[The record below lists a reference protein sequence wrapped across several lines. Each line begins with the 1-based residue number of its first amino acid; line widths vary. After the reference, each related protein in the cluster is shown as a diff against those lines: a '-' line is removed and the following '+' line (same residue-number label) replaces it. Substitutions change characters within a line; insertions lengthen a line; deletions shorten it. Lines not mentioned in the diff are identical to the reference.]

1 MNTTL
6 TEHTTDEIEELRK
19 DYYEEYY
26 PSPRIEKAIFN
37 YLDHDY
43 YASEDDVFYTIYKK
57 ENDWFVNREDLQK
70 EIENMFGLDLPERI
84 KVGPGEDDYIQPAR
98 NPIPGRVIHKWIVKH
113 QLDNFGVGQEDKE
126 IAEDLENWGFD
137 GKEIGPLKEQVN
149 PKLINKFLNEF
160 WPQHRNQVYSKLYNT
175 YHPSTYTEGFT
186 RPSSNFENAL
196 ETIADAV
203 HEGKKLGL
211 IDSSVDWSDIV
222 HYDDNDYSTSDLR
235 LIDDNGTPTLNNQ
248 LEIMD
253 NTNLDWIHGIL
264 LFDVLEDIVEE
275 FRCYCG
281 ENGSDPNCEG
291 KCMDEF
297 PPQFEKIYGVTPDG
311 HGTLKQDYYTLF
323 NFMREL
329 ERAGIPVAEYMKSPL
344 YPNIIKLVDDGTTDY
359 DTTGEY
365 SPMRQDSEA
374 MDAEEILMDVPD
386 RLEEDEEIEISPED
400 KKSEIDRLETELD
413 MDKQDLDIAQKELD
427 RISSPDYVGTS
438 VEIPKKD
445 DGKKTTIGIGKD
457 KGAFGK
463 GKYFA
468 FGDPKEKGDIALN
481 MMYEEEQSKDSWK
494 KWEPDYT
501 MSDDTKEKE
510 KQIKKNY
517 IDSKEKSILDKEKR
531 IRDLKAKPDTKNDST
546 GVMGGGDETKPM
558 DSGDTTD
565 VFNLKAIHGD
575 EDLKE
580 HDDTEDGAERL
591 YKKHALDNEEYVDD
605 SPFTRKEII
614 ILKALHKNLTK
625 EDLQKV
631 SDETPETYGGG
642 TGQKFWNIMK
652 LFGIEPQNDAVE
664 DTRTSRYAKWA
675 LDNWTEEG
683 DYGNI
688 ENPIKVP
695 LKWYEVDK
703 SETGSQ
709 IEYKDGYADVLGFD
723 EDDASERA
731 EYDFYSWGGEM
742 ETTDWGDY
750 EAYDSSIDRVEF
762 KSLDEQIDPELKYTI
777 DQQYRTNPEMRDE
790 LLQSLDDNKGDGK
803 YYLNPEGSYLNVPPI
818 KIAQKFSDVNG
829 YGNIKFD
836 MQGGNG
842 IAYFTDKGLVIK
854 LTTDDSEYFTANKLV
869 GTDNEYIVKVFES
882 ARIKTSHT
890 NDYDLFAIVLEALPM
905 TEEMEKTWSE
915 CCCGTDSP
923 IHIDYLTEP
932 ALVLPPTAEYDKC
945 LPVYDNVV
953 SIQKN
958 FAEYD
963 IVWSDIGIDN
973 MGIKN
978 GKLAVIDLGETSGE
992 FIKGKEVTLNLENVK
1007 IRPLTKKQIQ
1017 KQSVLI

>member
-1 MNTTL
+1 MVNG
-6 TEHTTDEIEELRK
+6 EILYGVARFIAALLRGDK
-19 DYYEEYY
+19 TMRVWD
-26 PSPRIEKAIFN
+26 I
-37 YLDHDY
+37 
-43 YASEDDVFYTIYKK
+43 T
-57 ENDWFVNREDLQK
+57 QK
-70 EIENMFGLDLPERI
+70 EDSSTDL
-84 KVGPGEDDYIQPAR
+84 
-98 NPIPGRVIHKWIVKH
+98 
-113 QLDNFGVGQEDKE
+113 
-126 IAEDLENWGFD
+126 
-137 GKEIGPLKEQVN
+137 LKEHVN
-149 PKLINKFLNEF
+149 PKLINKFLKEF
-160 WPQHRNQVYSKLYNT
+160 WPQHRSQLYSQLYNT
-175 YHPSTYTEGFT
+175 YHPSAYSESFN
-186 RPSSNFENAL
+186 RPRGNFEGAL
-196 ETIADAV
+196 EIVADAV
-203 HEGKKLGL
+203 HDGKRLGL

-235 LIDDNGTPTLNNQ
+235 LIDDNGIPTLNNK
-248 LEIMD
+248 LEILD

-264 LFDVLEDIVEE
+264 LFDVLEDIVDE
-275 FRCYCG
+275 FKSYCG
-281 ENGSDPNCEG
+281 ENGIDESGMG

-297 PPQFEKIYGVTPDG
+297 PPDNTTTSDSVESFA
-311 HGTLKQDYYTLF
+311 GTLKQDYYTLY

-329 ERAGIPVAEYMKSPL
+329 ERAGIPVTEYMRSPIF
-344 YPNIIKLVDDGTTDY
+344 PKIIKLVDDGTTDY
-359 DTTGEY
+359 DDAG
-365 SPMRQDSEA
+365 SERTSA
-374 MDAEEILMDVPD
+374 DWDNTRTQIEFEMDAPD

-400 KKSEIDRLETELD
+400 KKAEIDRLETELD

-445 DGKKTTIGIGKD
+445 DEKKTTIGIGKD
-457 KGAFGK
+457 RGPFDK

-468 FGDPKEKGDIALN
+468 FGKPQEKGDIALN
-481 MMYEEEQSKDSWK
+481 MMYEQEQSKDSWK
-494 KWEPDYT
+494 DWNPDLT
-501 MSDDTKEKE
+501 MSDETKEKE

-517 IDSKEKSILDKEKR
+517 IVSKEKSILDKEKR
-531 IRDLKAKPDTKNDST
+531 IRDLKTKPDTKTDST
-546 GVMGGGDETKPM
+546 GVMGGGEDETKPM
-558 DSGDTTD
+558 DSGDTSD

-580 HDDTEDGAERL
+580 HDDAEDGAERL
-591 YKKHALDNEEYVDD
+591 YKQHAYDNEEHVDNT
-605 SPFTRKEII
+605 PFTRKEVI
-614 ILKALHKNLTK
+614 ILKALHKHLTK
-625 EDLQKV
+625 PELQQLSTEV
-631 SDETPETYGGG
+631 PESYAGG
-642 TGQKFWNIMK
+642 TGGKFWNIMK
-652 LFGIEPQNDAVE
+652 LFGIDFANNPED
-664 DTRTSRYAKWA
+664 DTRTSKYAKWA

-709 IEYKDGYADVLGFD
+709 IEYKDGTTEVLGFD
-723 EDDASERA
+723 EDDAGERA
-731 EYDFYSWGGEM
+731 DYDFYGWGGDM

-750 EAYDSSIDRVEF
+750 EAYDSSIDRADFVR
-762 KSLDEQIDPELKYTI
+762 LDEQIDPELKYTI
-777 DQQYRTNPEMRDE
+777 DQQYRNDPEMRDE
-790 LLQSLDDNKGDGK
+790 ILQSLGDEENGK
-803 YYLNPEGSYLNVPPI
+803 YYLNPEGAELNVPPI

-836 MQGGNG
+836 LQGGNG

-890 NDYDLFAIVLEALPM
+890 NDYDLFVIVLEALPM

-978 GKLAVIDLGETSGE
+978 GKLAVVDLGETSGE

-1007 IRPLTKKQIQ
+1007 IRPLTSKQIKKQL
-1017 KQSVLI
+1017 VLI